1 MIKCAEII
9 NFMEELAPVTLKE
22 EWDNTGLL
30 IGSKEA
36 VIKRILICL
45 DITMA
50 SINEAVSK
58 KADLIITHHPVIF
71 DGIKRLDEQDFKGK
85 QIFKLIQNGLCVYT
99 AHTNLD
105 YADQGVNTCL
115 ALTLGIRNTEIM
127 GEGPGKCGVL
137 DREFSMDEFISLV
150 KESLKTPFLRA
161 VGYAASGIRKVAVFS
176 GSFDGNLD
184 AVIES
189 NCDVLITGDLKY
201 HTALEAAEA
210 GLCII
215 DAGHF
220 STERVVLPYLA
231 QELGKAFPDIE
242 VMQYREE
249 KDPFLTY

>member
-9 NFMEELAPVTLKE
+9 SFMEELAPKTLKE

-30 IGSKEA
+30 VGNRDA
-36 VIKRILICL
+36 AIKRVLVCL

-50 SINEAVSK
+50 SIKEALSR

-71 DGIKRLDEQDFKGK
+71 NGVKRLDEQDFKGK
-85 QIFKLIQNGLCVYT
+85 QLYKLIQNGLCVYA

-105 YADQGVNTCL
+105 YADKGVNTCL
-115 ALTLGIRNTEIM
+115 ALALGVRNTEIL
-127 GEGPGKCGVL
+127 GNGPGKCGKL
-137 DREFSMDEFISLV
+137 ERKYSMDEFISYV
-150 KESLKTPFLRA
+150 KKRLNVPFLRIA
-161 VGYAASGIRKVAVFS
+161 GYAPSGIRKVAVFS

-201 HTALEAAEA
+201 HTALDAVEA

-220 STERVVLPYLA
+220 GTERVVLPYLA
-231 QELGKAFPDIE
+231 KELGKAFPSIE
-242 VMQYREE
+242 VIQYQEE
-249 KDPFLTY
+249 KDPFITY